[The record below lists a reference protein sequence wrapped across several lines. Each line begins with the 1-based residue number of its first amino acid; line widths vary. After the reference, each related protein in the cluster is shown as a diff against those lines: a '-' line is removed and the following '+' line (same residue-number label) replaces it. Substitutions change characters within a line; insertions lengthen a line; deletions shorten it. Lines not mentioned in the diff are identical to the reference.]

1 LSVAKKLL
9 LFLFIISCTSSSD
22 VLIQETES
30 NSETTTTQTIVK
42 QSLTAEEI
50 LIDIFNAYK
59 TFSDDPVG
67 AVDVI
72 WNYAHEDNKEITGP
86 KERFAMMLASEPYD
100 SIIDLKDY
108 SYETIFE
115 SEENIHYE
123 IKVLAQNNNY
133 FVITWVFQ
141 KTICDEKP
149 CWRTIGVSQPEYFDS
164 GI

>member
-1 LSVAKKLL
+1 VAKKLL

-22 VLIQETES
+22 VLLQETQS
-30 NSETTTTQTIVK
+30 DTETTTTQTIVK
-42 QSLTAEEI
+42 QSLTSEEI
-50 LIDIFNAYK
+50 LVDIFNAYK
-59 TFSDDPVG
+59 TFSDDPIK
-67 AVDVI
+67 AVDII
-72 WNYAHEDNKEITGP
+72 WDYAHEDNKEITGP

-108 SYETIFE
+108 TYEIIFE

-141 KTICDEKP
+141 KTFCDEKP

>member
-1 LSVAKKLL
+1 MVKK
-9 LFLFIISCTSSSD
+9 LFLFLLIISCSTTTE
-22 VLIQETES
+22 VIEIETES
-30 NSETTTTQTIVK
+30 NIDTNTTQTIVK
-42 QSLTAEEI
+42 QSSTSEEI
-50 LIDIFNAYK
+50 LIDIFNIYK
-59 TFSDDPVG
+59 TFSDDPVK
-67 AVDVI
+67 AVDII
-72 WNYAHEDNKEITGP
+72 WGYAHEDNKEITGP

-115 SEENIHYE
+115 SEENVHYE
-123 IKVLAQNNNY
+123 IKVLAQNNSY

-141 KTICDEKP
+141 KTLCDEKP

>member
-1 LSVAKKLL
+1 MAKKLL
-9 LFLFIISCTSSSD
+9 LFLLIISCTSSSD
-22 VLIQETES
+22 VLIQETQS
-30 NSETTTTQTIVK
+30 NTETTTTQTIVK
-42 QSLTAEEI
+42 QSLTSEEI
-50 LIDIFNAYK
+50 LVDIFNAYK
-59 TFSDDPVG
+59 TFSDDPIK
-67 AVDVI
+67 AVDII
-72 WNYAHEDNKEITGP
+72 WDYAHEDNKEITGP

-108 SYETIFE
+108 SYDTIFE

-141 KTICDEKP
+141 KTLCDEKP

>member
-1 LSVAKKLL
+1 MVKK
-9 LFLFIISCTSSSD
+9 LFLFLLIISCSTTTE
-22 VLIQETES
+22 VIQIETES
-30 NSETTTTQTIVK
+30 NIDTNTTQTIVK
-42 QSLTAEEI
+42 QSSTSEEI
-50 LIDIFNAYK
+50 LIDIFNIYK
-59 TFSDDPVG
+59 TFSDDPVK
-67 AVDVI
+67 AVDII
-72 WNYAHEDNKEITGP
+72 WGYAHEDNKEITGP
-86 KERFAMMLASEPYD
+86 KDRFAMMLASEPYD

-108 SYETIFE
+108 SYDTIFE

-141 KTICDEKP
+141 KTLCDEKP

>member
-1 LSVAKKLL
+1 MAKKLF
-9 LFLFIISCTSSSD
+9 LFLLIISCTTTTDNLS
-22 VLIQETES
+22 IETETT
-30 NSETTTTQTIVK
+30 SETTTTQAVVK
-42 QSLTAEEI
+42 QSLTSEEI
-50 LIDIFNAYK
+50 LIEIFNAYK
-59 TFSDDPVG
+59 TFSIDPVK
-67 AVDVI
+67 AVDII
-72 WNYAHEDNKEITGP
+72 WDYAHEDNKEITGP

-141 KTICDEKP
+141 KTLCDEKP

>member
-1 LSVAKKLL
+1 MVKK
-9 LFLFIISCTSSSD
+9 LFLFLLIISCSTTSE
-22 VLIQETES
+22 VIQTETES
-30 NSETTTTQTIVK
+30 NSETTTTQASVK
-42 QSLTAEEI
+42 QSLTSEEI

-59 TFSDDPVG
+59 TFSDDPVK
-67 AVDVI
+67 AVDII
-72 WNYAHEDNKEITGP
+72 WDYAHEDNKEITGP

-141 KTICDEKP
+141 KTLCDEKP

>member
-1 LSVAKKLL
+1 MVKKLL
-9 LFLFIISCTSSSD
+9 LFLLIISCSTTTE
-22 VLIQETES
+22 VIQIETES
-30 NSETTTTQTIVK
+30 NIDTNTTQTIVK
-42 QSLTAEEI
+42 QSLTSEEI

-59 TFSDDPVG
+59 TFSDDPVK
-67 AVDVI
+67 AVDII
-72 WNYAHEDNKEITGP
+72 WDYAHEDNKEITGP

-141 KTICDEKP
+141 KTLCDEKP

>member
-1 LSVAKKLL
+1 MAKKLL

-22 VLIQETES
+22 VLIQETQS
-30 NSETTTTQTIVK
+30 NTETTTTQTIVK
-42 QSLTAEEI
+42 QSLTSEEI
-50 LIDIFNAYK
+50 LVEIFNAYK
-59 TFSDDPVG
+59 TFSDDPVK
-67 AVDVI
+67 AVDII
-72 WNYAHEDNKEITGP
+72 WDYAHEDNKEITGP

-141 KTICDEKP
+141 KTLCDEKP

>member
-1 LSVAKKLL
+1 MVKK
-9 LFLFIISCTSSSD
+9 LFLFLLIISCSTTSE
-22 VLIQETES
+22 VIQIETES
-30 NSETTTTQTIVK
+30 NSETTTTQASVK
-42 QSLTAEEI
+42 QSLTSEEI

-59 TFSDDPVG
+59 TFSDDPIK
-67 AVDVI
+67 AVDII

-141 KTICDEKP
+141 KTLCDEKP

>member
-1 LSVAKKLL
+1 MVKK
-9 LFLFIISCTSSSD
+9 LFLFLLIISCSTTTE
-22 VLIQETES
+22 VIQIETES
-30 NSETTTTQTIVK
+30 NSETITTQTVVK
-42 QSLTAEEI
+42 QSLTSEEI

-59 TFSDDPVG
+59 TFSDDPVK
-67 AVDVI
+67 AVDII
-72 WNYAHEDNKEITGP
+72 WDYAHEDNKEITGP

-141 KTICDEKP
+141 KTLCDEKP

>member
-1 LSVAKKLL
+1 MAKKLF
-9 LFLFIISCTSSSD
+9 LFLLIISCTTTTD
-22 VLIQETES
+22 VLPIETES
-30 NSETTTTQTIVK
+30 ISDSTTTQTIVK
-42 QSLTAEEI
+42 QSLTSEEI

-59 TFSDDPVG
+59 TFSDDPIK
-67 AVDVI
+67 AVDII
-72 WNYAHEDNKEITGP
+72 WDYAHEDNKEITGP
-86 KERFAMMLASEPYD
+86 KERFALMLASEPYD

-123 IKVLAQNNNY
+123 VKVLAQNNNY

-141 KTICDEKP
+141 KTLCDEKP
-149 CWRTIGVSQPEYFDS
+149 CWRTVGVSQPEYFDL

>member
-1 LSVAKKLL
+1 MSVVKKLL

-22 VLIQETES
+22 VLLQETES
-30 NSETTTTQTIVK
+30 NPEITTTQTIVK
-42 QSLTAEEI
+42 QSLTSEEI
-50 LIDIFNAYK
+50 LIDIFNTYK
-59 TFSDDPVG
+59 TFSDDPVK

-72 WNYAHEDNKEITGP
+72 WDYAHEDNKEITGP
-86 KERFAMMLASEPYD
+86 KERFAIMLASEPYD

-108 SYETIFE
+108 SYDTIFE

>member
-1 LSVAKKLL
+1 VVKKLL

-22 VLIQETES
+22 VLLQETES
-30 NSETTTTQTIVK
+30 NPEITTTQTIVK
-42 QSLTAEEI
+42 QSLTSEEI
-50 LIDIFNAYK
+50 LIDIFNTYK
-59 TFSDDPVG
+59 TFSDDPVK

-72 WNYAHEDNKEITGP
+72 WDYAHEDNKEITGP
-86 KERFAMMLASEPYD
+86 KERFAIMLASEPYD

-108 SYETIFE
+108 SYDTIFE

>member
-1 LSVAKKLL
+1 MAKKLF
-9 LFLFIISCTSSSD
+9 LFLLIISCTTTTDNLS
-22 VLIQETES
+22 IET
-30 NSETTTTQTIVK
+30 ETTTETTTIQDVVK
-42 QSLTAEEI
+42 QSLTSEEI
-50 LIDIFNAYK
+50 LIEIFNAYK
-59 TFSDDPVG
+59 TFSKDPVK
-67 AVDVI
+67 AVDII
-72 WNYAHEDNKEITGP
+72 WDYAHEDNKEITGP

-141 KTICDEKP
+141 KTLCDEKP

>member
-1 LSVAKKLL
+1 MVKK
-9 LFLFIISCTSSSD
+9 LFLFLLIISCSTTSE
-22 VLIQETES
+22 VIQIETES
-30 NSETTTTQTIVK
+30 NSETTTTQASVK
-42 QSLTAEEI
+42 QSLTSEEI
-50 LIDIFNAYK
+50 LIDIFNIYK
-59 TFSDDPVG
+59 TFSDDPVK
-67 AVDVI
+67 AVDII
-72 WNYAHEDNKEITGP
+72 WGYAHEDNKEITGP

-115 SEENIHYE
+115 SEENVHYE
-123 IKVLAQNNNY
+123 IKVLAQNNSY

-141 KTICDEKP
+141 KTLCDEKP

>member
-1 LSVAKKLL
+1 MAKKLF
-9 LFLFIISCTSSSD
+9 LFLLIISCTTTTD
-22 VLIQETES
+22 VLPIETES
-30 NSETTTTQTIVK
+30 ISDTTTTQTIVK
-42 QSLTAEEI
+42 QSLTSEEI

-59 TFSDDPVG
+59 TFSDDPIK
-67 AVDVI
+67 AVDTI
-72 WNYAHEDNKEITGP
+72 WDYAHEDNKEVTGP

-141 KTICDEKP
+141 KTLCEEKP

>member
-1 LSVAKKLL
+1 MAKKLL
-9 LFLFIISCTSSSD
+9 LFLFIISCTSSND
-22 VLIQETES
+22 VLIQETQS
-30 NSETTTTQTIVK
+30 NTETTTTQTIVK
-42 QSLTAEEI
+42 QSLTSEEI
-50 LIDIFNAYK
+50 LVDIFNAYK
-59 TFSDDPVG
+59 TFSDDPVK
-67 AVDVI
+67 AVDII
-72 WNYAHEDNKEITGP
+72 WDYAHEDNKEMTGP

-141 KTICDEKP
+141 KTLCEEKP

>member
-1 LSVAKKLL
+1 MAKKLL
-9 LFLFIISCTSSSD
+9 LFLFIISCASSSD
-22 VLIQETES
+22 VLIQETQS
-30 NSETTTTQTIVK
+30 NTETTTTQTIVK
-42 QSLTAEEI
+42 QSLTSEEI
-50 LIDIFNAYK
+50 LVEIFNAYK
-59 TFSDDPVG
+59 TFSDDPIK

-72 WNYAHEDNKEITGP
+72 WDYAHEDNKEITGP

-123 IKVLAQNNNY
+123 IKVLTQNNNY

-141 KTICDEKP
+141 KTLCDEKP

>member
-1 LSVAKKLL
+1 MAKKLF
-9 LFLFIISCTSSSD
+9 LFLLIISCTTTTD
-22 VLIQETES
+22 VLPIETES
-30 NSETTTTQTIVK
+30 ISDTTTTQTIVK
-42 QSLTAEEI
+42 QSLTSEEI

-59 TFSDDPVG
+59 SFSDNPIK
-67 AVDVI
+67 AVDII
-72 WNYAHEDNKEITGP
+72 WDYAHEDNKEMTGP

-115 SEENIHYE
+115 TEENIHYE

-141 KTICDEKP
+141 KTLCDEKP

>member
-1 LSVAKKLL
+1 MVKK
-9 LFLFIISCTSSSD
+9 LFLFLLIISCSTTSE
-22 VLIQETES
+22 VIQIETES
-30 NSETTTTQTIVK
+30 NSETTTTQASVK
-42 QSLTAEEI
+42 QSLTSEEI

-59 TFSDDPVG
+59 TFSDDPVK
-67 AVDVI
+67 AVDII
-72 WNYAHEDNKEITGP
+72 WDYAHEDNKEITGP
-86 KERFAMMLASEPYD
+86 KDRFAMMLASEPYD

-141 KTICDEKP
+141 KTLCDEKP

>member
-1 LSVAKKLL
+1 MVKK
-9 LFLFIISCTSSSD
+9 LFLFLLIISCSTTSE
-22 VLIQETES
+22 VIQIETES
-30 NSETTTTQTIVK
+30 NSETTTTQASVK
-42 QSLTAEEI
+42 QSLTSEEI

-59 TFSDDPVG
+59 TFSDDPVK
-67 AVDVI
+67 AVDII
-72 WNYAHEDNKEITGP
+72 WDYAHEDNKEITGP

-133 FVITWVFQ
+133 FIITWVFQ
-141 KTICDEKP
+141 KTLCDEKP

>member
-1 LSVAKKLL
+1 MVKK
-9 LFLFIISCTSSSD
+9 LFLFLLIISCSTTSE
-22 VLIQETES
+22 VIQIETES
-30 NSETTTTQTIVK
+30 NSETTTTQASVK
-42 QSLTAEEI
+42 QSLTSEEI

-59 TFSDDPVG
+59 TFSDDPVK
-67 AVDVI
+67 AVDII
-72 WNYAHEDNKEITGP
+72 WDYAHEDNKEITGP

-141 KTICDEKP
+141 KTLCDEKP
-149 CWRTIGVSQPEYFDS
+149 CWKTIGVSQPEYFDS

>member
-1 LSVAKKLL
+1 MAKKLF
-9 LFLFIISCTSSSD
+9 LFLLIISCTTTTDNLS
-22 VLIQETES
+22 IETETKA
-30 NSETTTTQTIVK
+30 ETTTAQAIVK
-42 QSLTAEEI
+42 QSLTSEEV
-50 LIDIFNAYK
+50 LIEIFNAYK
-59 TFSDDPVG
+59 TFSDDPVK
-67 AVDVI
+67 AVDTI
-72 WNYAHEDNKEITGP
+72 WDYAHEDNKEITGP

-141 KTICDEKP
+141 KTLCDEKP

>member
-1 LSVAKKLL
+1 MVKK
-9 LFLFIISCTSSSD
+9 LFLFLLIISCTTTSE
-22 VLIQETES
+22 VIQIETES
-30 NSETTTTQTIVK
+30 NSETTTTQASVK
-42 QSLTAEEI
+42 QSLTSEEI

-59 TFSDDPVG
+59 TFSDDPVK
-67 AVDVI
+67 AVDII
-72 WNYAHEDNKEITGP
+72 WDYAHEDNKEITGP

-141 KTICDEKP
+141 KTLCDEKP